1 METNMEPEILQAVIK
16 ALSYRPKQVENVLA
30 MLGEGNT
37 VPFIARYRKERT
49 QDLDEVQIREIQAT
63 AKTVTDLRDRKQTVV
78 KAITEQE
85 LLTPEL
91 QTKIEQA
98 KTLQV
103 VEDLYLPFK
112 QKRRTK
118 ATIAKEQGLEPFA
131 DWLVSFP
138 SGSVDEEAK
147 KYLNDDVPD
156 IAAALNGVNEILAER
171 IGENASYRE
180 WVRDF
185 TWSKGMLAVSAKPK
199 GKELDEQGVYQMYY
213 EFSSRLSQLQSHQ
226 ILAVNRGENEKVLK
240 ATIEIDTDGILGQLR
255 FKEIGKRQ
263 GRMADI
269 VYAAVEDA
277 YKRFIGPAIE
287 RELRAQLTATAGAQA
302 IDVFGENLYH
312 LLMQAPLKG
321 RIVMGFDPG
330 FRTGSKLAVI
340 DENGKFL
347 DKQVIYPHKPAN
359 SKQRAEAADIFKDLI
374 AKYHVELVAIG
385 NGTASRESE
394 EFVAA
399 NITAATSYVIVNEAG
414 ASVYSASDAARE
426 EFPELHVEERSAVS
440 IGRRLQDPLAEL
452 IKIDPK
458 SVGVGQYQH
467 DLPAKEL
474 DEQVDTVVETA
485 VNQIGVN
492 LNTASPQL
500 LAHVSGLNKTI
511 ANNIVNY
518 RNENGEFSSRPQLKK
533 VPRLGPK
540 AYEQAVGFLRIVAGK
555 NILDNTDIHPESYG
569 IAKELLEKAGLS
581 LQQVGTPATS
591 SLSTLNNQATADEYS
606 LSLSTLDDIIQGL
619 SKPGRDVRDDMP
631 GAVLRQ
637 DVLHIE
643 DLKAGMQ
650 LQGTVRN
657 VIDFGAFVDL
667 GVKHDGLVHIS
678 RMAQKRIKH
687 PSEIVAV
694 GDIVDVW
701 VVDVDTKRNR
711 IGLSMLPLSE

>member
-1 METNMEPEILQAVIK
+1 MEPEILQAVIK
-16 ALSYRPKQVENVLA
+16 TLSYRPKQVENVLS
-30 MLGEGNT
+30 MLAEGNT

-78 KAITEQE
+78 KAITEQG

-91 QTKIEQA
+91 QTKIDQA
-98 KTLQV
+98 KTLQI

-118 ATIAKEQGLEPFA
+118 ATIAKEQGLEPLA
-131 DWLVSFP
+131 NWLVSFP
-138 SGSVDEEAK
+138 SGSVDAEAQ
-147 KYLNDDVPD
+147 KYVNDEVPD
-156 IAAALNGVNEILAER
+156 LEAVMNGVNEILAER

-185 TWSKGMLAVSAKPK
+185 TWVKGMLAVSEKPK
-199 GKELDEQGVYQMYY
+199 AKELDEQGVYQMYY
-213 EFSSRLSQLQSHQ
+213 EFSSRLNQLQSHQ
-226 ILAVNRGENEKVLK
+226 TLAINRGENEKVLK
-240 ATIEIDTDGILGQLR
+240 ATIETDVDGILGHLR
-255 FKEIGKRQ
+255 FKEIGNRQ
-263 GRMADI
+263 GKMADI
-269 VYAAVEDA
+269 VYAALEDA

-287 RELRAQLTATAGAQA
+287 RELRAKLTATASEQA
-302 IDVFGENLYH
+302 INVFGENLYH

-347 DKQVIYPHKPAN
+347 AKQVIYPHKPA
-359 SKQRAEAADIFKDLI
+359 SGKQRAEAADIFKDLI
-374 AKYHVELVAIG
+374 AKYQVELVAIG

-399 NITAATSYVIVNEAG
+399 NITAQTSYVIVNEAG

-426 EFPELHVEERSAVS
+426 EFPDLHVEERSAVS

-500 LAHVSGLNKTI
+500 LAHISGLNKTI

-518 RNENGEFSSRPQLKK
+518 RNENGEFLSRPQLKK

-555 NILDNTDIHPESYG
+555 NILDNTDIHPESYT
-569 IAKELLEKAGLS
+569 IAKELLDKAGLN
-581 LQQVGTPATS
+581 LKQVGTAATS
-591 SLSTLNNQATADEYS
+591 VLSSLNNQATADEFGIG
-606 LSLSTLDDIIQGL
+606 LSTLDDIIQGL

-643 DLKAGMQ
+643 DLQAGMK

-678 RMAQKRIKH
+678 RMAKKRIKH

-711 IGLSMLPLSE
+711 IGLSMLPLEEK